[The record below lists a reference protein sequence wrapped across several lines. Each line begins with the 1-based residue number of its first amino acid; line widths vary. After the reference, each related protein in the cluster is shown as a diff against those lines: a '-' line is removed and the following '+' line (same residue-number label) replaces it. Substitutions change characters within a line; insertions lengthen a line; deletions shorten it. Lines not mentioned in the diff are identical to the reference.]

1 MLLHTKK
8 VEACFLVVFYFPSS
22 QKTIIT
28 HILRYY
34 RNNKQK

>member
-8 VEACFLVVFYFPSS
+8 VEACFFSCILFSSS

-34 RNNKQK
+34 SNNKQK